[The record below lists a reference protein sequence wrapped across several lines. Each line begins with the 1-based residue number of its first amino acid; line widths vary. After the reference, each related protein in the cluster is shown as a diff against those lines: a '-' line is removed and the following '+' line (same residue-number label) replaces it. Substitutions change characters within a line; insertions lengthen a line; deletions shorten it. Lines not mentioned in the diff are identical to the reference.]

1 MLQGQIP
8 LPANLHL
15 VTDLQQY
22 QLNWTD
28 RLDKRNPM
36 FSAVCT
42 VDRDSRYV
50 FGLHA
55 NYDPDANAFD
65 IAKESAERGDI
76 EQPEAFRRHARLLV
90 TGR

>member
-42 VDRDSRYV
+42 VDT
-50 FGLHA
+50 
-55 NYDPDANAFD
+55 
-65 IAKESAERGDI
+65 
-76 EQPEAFRRHARLLV
+76 V
-90 TGR
+90 TAVMYSVCMPTMTWMPTPLPLPRNQQSGVI